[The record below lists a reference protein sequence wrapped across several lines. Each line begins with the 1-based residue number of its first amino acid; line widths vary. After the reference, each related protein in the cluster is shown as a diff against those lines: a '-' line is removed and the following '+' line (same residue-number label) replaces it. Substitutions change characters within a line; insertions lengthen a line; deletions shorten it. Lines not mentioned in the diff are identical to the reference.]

1 VVADALEEAAQAA
14 IDVQAVAPMT
24 AVVPDDKPDRDD
36 TCECRPYFFYTMV
49 TRLRNTIAEYPSQ
62 FWLMVIGLF
71 ISSAGASMIWPFL
84 MIFGSEKLSLSL
96 STVSTLI
103 TINAIMGLFASFIA
117 GTVSDKLG

>member
-1 VVADALEEAAQAA
+1 
-14 IDVQAVAPMT
+14 
-24 AVVPDDKPDRDD
+24 
-36 TCECRPYFFYTMV
+36 MV